1 VTVLLKSKL
10 KETLAVRKVSFT
22 IFLVIWNQLIE
33 RSVKIGGY
41 CKMFDEC
48 CWLTEAGCLQPEVFL
63 QLFVDPV
70 ALLLI
75 GVLSLVLY
83 VSRKV
88 VAVQSKEGMLM
99 NLRLLV
105 ASFLE
110 TTWATAVSA
119 TAGTL
124 QSL

>member
-1 VTVLLKSKL
+1 
-10 KETLAVRKVSFT
+10 
-22 IFLVIWNQLIE
+22 
-33 RSVKIGGY
+33 
-41 CKMFDEC
+41 M
-48 CWLTEAGCLQPEVFL
+48 FL

-83 VSRKV
+83 VSHKV

-99 NLRLLV
+99 NLRLLI
-105 ASFLE
+105 ASLLE
-110 TTWATAVSA
+110 TAWATVVSV

-124 QSL
+124 LSL

>member
-1 VTVLLKSKL
+1 
-10 KETLAVRKVSFT
+10 
-22 IFLVIWNQLIE
+22 
-33 RSVKIGGY
+33 
-41 CKMFDEC
+41 M
-48 CWLTEAGCLQPEVFL
+48 FL

-88 VAVQSKEGMLM
+88 VAIQSKEGMPM
-99 NLRLLV
+99 NLRFLV
-105 ASFLE
+105 ASLLE
-110 TTWATAVSA
+110 TTWATVVSA

-124 QSL
+124 LSL